1 MTLEAT
7 EAECAAGRTA
17 LRVSLA
23 DIEAAI
29 SYRYDITGAD
39 AVRPDDGVRIT
50 LPALNVLSICIL
62 VMRNGFTVIG
72 KAAPAS
78 PENFDRALGI
88 KLAYEDA
95 VRQVWPLM
103 GYALRERLAAVTA
116 READARDK
124 VLEEAA
130 KAICAALNKGHPHYS
145 FDHEI
150 AAVISELKERKP

>member
-17 LRVSLA
+17 PRVSLA
-23 DIEAAI
+23 DIEGAI
-29 SYRYDITGAD
+29 MHRYDITGAE

-50 LPALNVLSICIL
+50 QPSLNVLSICIL
-62 VMRNGFTVIG
+62 VMRNGFTIIG

-78 PENFDRALGI
+78 PANFDRALGI

-103 GYALRERLAAVTA
+103 GFALRDRL
-116 READARDK
+116 
-124 VLEEAA
+124 
-130 KAICAALNKGHPHYS
+130 HS
-145 FDHEI
+145 
-150 AAVISELKERKP
+150 SE